1 MSFGKIQAPL
11 VSIIVI
17 NHNYGRF
24 LDECLMS
31 IAHQTYPYIEC
42 IVFDNASSD
51 NSRSVLAAAERK
63 YAEEDGRSL
72 FVIFSETNLDQTPG
86 AVEAFKYANGSYIIF
101 FDADDYMLPT
111 CVEAHIRTMLSLRIP
126 VGATCVD
133 YFMSRDDELVTSTS
147 TAGFSQAATDPG
159 GGEPLIRSTIALP
172 QTSKTGAELNLQPS
186 ELHAIARTRR
196 DWPWSGTCGL
206 CFRRET
212 IEILFR
218 RTPQIKQQLDAY
230 LIGGVNCLT
239 GSVLI
244 DRPLVVYRHHGAN
257 AFAQHPYLANFRM
270 YDPKAQRVAA
280 SITADE
286 IVKTFVA
293 VSDELAKRLEWA
305 GLFVEAIE
313 TLSAVWSPA
322 PRRSATVAYMREFL
336 KTNEAALVAA
346 FGPREYA
353 NWVARYSSHRIAW
366 SVVADFSRSLIH
378 AATALIPG
386 EGHSVEKQT
395 DRPVGTA

>member
-1 MSFGKIQAPL
+1 MSFGRIQAPL

-31 IAHQTYPYIEC
+31 IAHQTYPHIEC

-133 YFMSRDDELVTSTS
+133 YFMSRDNELVTSTS
-147 TAGFSQAATDPG
+147 NPGFTRAAIAGGDETLACRTV
-159 GGEPLIRSTIALP
+159 ELP
-172 QTSKTGAELNLQPS
+172 PTSKTGAELNLRPS
-186 ELHAIARTRR
+186 ELHSIARTTR

-206 CFRRET
+206 CFRREM

-218 RTPQIKQQLDAY
+218 RAPQLKQQLDAY

-244 DRPLVVYRHHGAN
+244 DRPLVVYRHHGTN
-257 AFAQHPYLANFRM
+257 AFAENPYLTNFRI
-270 YDPKAQRVAA
+270 YDPRPQCVAT
-280 SITADE
+280 STTTNE

-305 GLFVEAIE
+305 GLFIEAIE
-313 TLSAVWSPA
+313 TLSAIWSPA

-366 SVVADFSRSLIH
+366 SVVADFSRSLTH
-378 AATALIPG
+378 AVTALIPG